1 MEFKLNTHYMVF
13 TRSKRTRRK
22 RKGGLFGFRSLK
34 KISDNRK
41 NCHRLAENY
50 KPKFDFS
57 YDKYRCADK
66 YSKDCNHLRTHA
78 GLHFICAND
87 KFLDAYDFNREGTR
101 VKNRTEPF
109 YDLKTIPQDVN
120 GYPWNDMPH
129 YFKEEVP
136 GEYELKTEKEMLDY
150 FDQKR

>member
-13 TRSKRTRRK
+13 TSRGKRTRRI

-41 NCHRLAENY
+41 NCKRLAENY
-50 KPKFDFS
+50 KPKFDFL

-66 YSKDCNHLRTHA
+66 YSKDCNQLSTHA
-78 GLHFICAND
+78 GLHFICEND
-87 KFLDAYDFNREGTR
+87 KFIDAYDFNREGPR

-109 YDLKTIPQDVN
+109 YDLKTIPENVN
-120 GYPWNDMPH
+120 GYPWNEMSH

-150 FDQKR
+150 QKR